1 MYVVLFREK
10 SDILLF
16 IGLLSFFYNK
26 NMSFFYIEKNY
37 VRKQKELSLIGMT
50 ISLSY
55 KKVLK
60 DFSLLVRINY
70 LLLEV
75 RYLDYL
81 WFTIT

>member
-1 MYVVLFREK
+1 
-10 SDILLF
+10 
-16 IGLLSFFYNK
+16 
-26 NMSFFYIEKNY
+26 MSFFYIEKNY

-70 LLLEV
+70 LLLEA
-75 RYLDYL
+75 RYLDDL
-81 WFTIT
+81 

>member
-10 SDILLF
+10 SDILLY

-75 RYLDYL
+75 RYLDDL
-81 WFTIT
+81 

>member
-1 MYVVLFREK
+1 MF
-10 SDILLF
+10 
-16 IGLLSFFYNK
+16 
-26 NMSFFYIEKNY
+26 FFYIEKNY

-81 WFTIT
+81 